1 MGGLGGHMSHVYENM
16 QMTFTEFLNLFQNVS
31 SGIIPVTEK
40 VDGQNLF
47 FTYDHQAGIP
57 KFARNATKHA
67 RVGGLTRQELT
78 NEFIAKGAG
87 DPGYQSVINAFDNGM
102 TAIEKAF
109 ANIDPV
115 LLKQIFYEPNIY
127 VNCEVMSGDNDNIVV
142 FNGNFIVFHGMKIVD
157 ENFDPHEMSD
167 EDVTNLDMQMRKAFD
182 LLVSEIER
190 QEAQIANQQW
200 KIVGPAIIK
209 LKDLSETDFMDRLE
223 LELGQIIDSAQLTFR
238 NKFIDFVSVYL
249 RRTMNET
256 FAVQPSQHVFNM
268 ILTLVTETKQ
278 EKKQR
283 IKSGNKI
290 NLRLLN
296 SLHGNPGDYNALRNI
311 ASSQN
316 AKSILGLILEP
327 FAQLV
332 AHFSSEILSGSA
344 SNFAANPIQAQNILR
359 RATDLAIQDM
369 PRQIKLIFQTG
380 NSSKATST
388 QKRFD
393 KNMARLRSLENISTG
408 IEGVVFEYPPMSNR
422 FYKFTGGFAAANQI
436 LGLIGFKEKDN
447 YLGQA
452 KSEFIN

>member
-16 QMTFTEFLNLFQNVS
+16 QMTFTDFLNLFQGVS

-47 FTYDHQAGIP
+47 FTYDHSLRIP

-102 TAIEKAF
+102 MAIENAF
-109 ANIDPV
+109 ASIDPM
-115 LLKQIFYEPNIY
+115 LIKQIFYEPNIY

-167 EDVTNLDMQMRKAFD
+167 EDITELDMRLRKAFSM
-182 LLVSEIER
+182 LVSEIER
-190 QEAQIANQQW
+190 QELQIAQQEW
-200 KIVGPAIIK
+200 KVVGPAIIK
-209 LKDLSETDFMDRLE
+209 LSDLSGTDFMDRLE
-223 LELGQIIDSAQLTFR
+223 AAVDLIIGSTQLTFR
-238 NKFIDFVSVYL
+238 HRFIDFVAVFL
-249 RRTMNET
+249 KKTITDT
-256 FAVQPSQHVFNM
+256 FAVMPTQEVFDM
-268 ILTLVTETKQ
+268 ILTLVTETKD

-283 IKSGNKI
+283 IKSGRKI
-290 NLRLLN
+290 DLRTLKAMHRN
-296 SLHGNPGDYNALRNI
+296 DGDYNALRNI

-316 AKSILGLILEP
+316 AKSILGIILEP

-332 AHFSSEILSGSA
+332 AHFSSEILSGAA
-344 SNFAANPIQAQNILR
+344 SNFAANPVQAQNILK

-369 PRQIKLIFQTG
+369 PNQINRIIQLGDTRRAE
-380 NSSKATST
+380 SVRR
-388 QKRFD
+388 RFD
-393 KNMARLRSLENISTG
+393 KNMARLKNLENVSTG

-422 FYKFTGGFAAANQI
+422 YYKFTGGFAAANQI
-436 LGLIGFKEKDN
+436 LGLVGFKEKGD
-447 YLGQA
+447 YLAQA
-452 KSEFIN
+452 KSEY